1 MQEVC
6 ACCGKEMLK
15 VRINK
20 HTKEPEELCPECLY
34 ISISSAYGVD
44 EPDDDDIYVRGYC
57 E

>member
-6 ACCGKEMLK
+6 ACCGKEMTE
-15 VRINK
+15 VRINR

-34 ISISSAYGVD
+34 ISIASAYGVD
-44 EPDDDDIYVRGYC
+44 EPNDDDIYVRNYC